1 MNHISKFIKNNNLE
15 MFGQI
20 ELEVI
25 ENGLLYNFDIED
37 KKQYELYILQWIYK
51 VFSKCNPQIF
61 INRKTILSVYL
72 HAYLLHT
79 PEPNPL
85 CNSAYKLMTKRCVK
99 DTDGIVISK
108 STVFDIITITN
119 DIKEYLNSIGC
130 L

>member
-51 VFSKCNPQIF
+51 VFSKCN
-61 INRKTILSVYL
+61 RS
-72 HAYLLHT
+72 
-79 PEPNPL
+79 
-85 CNSAYKLMTKRCVK
+85 
-99 DTDGIVISK
+99 
-108 STVFDIITITN
+108 
-119 DIKEYLNSIGC
+119 
-130 L
+130 